1 MVQTKKDI
9 KVCPGGQIPTIDG
22 SEAANCMS
30 ALPPKAD
37 MCGATRD
44 VCFVPIADIAP
55 PLLDHLMGAGEYR
68 RRHSEAKRFGRFQI
82 EHQLVLGRRLHR

>member
-22 SEAANCMS
+22 SEADVTPSNCMS

-37 MCGATRD
+37 MCSATRD
-44 VCFVPIADIAP
+44 VRFVPKADMEKSLRETKRP
-55 PLLDHLMGAGEYR
+55 PRGGLSGIRSG
-68 RRHSEAKRFGRFQI
+68 
-82 EHQLVLGRRLHR
+82 VLIRMLASACAIMR